1 MLANGLYANQ
11 IGKFGFMVVS
21 SLLVFLSLK
30 VSIFDINGMVFLMKK
45 CQSITVFK
53 VQFDTVSAWIVDK
66 HLVKILK

>member
-45 CQSITVFK
+45 CQSITVFA
-53 VQFDTVSAWIVDK
+53 V
-66 HLVKILK
+66 L